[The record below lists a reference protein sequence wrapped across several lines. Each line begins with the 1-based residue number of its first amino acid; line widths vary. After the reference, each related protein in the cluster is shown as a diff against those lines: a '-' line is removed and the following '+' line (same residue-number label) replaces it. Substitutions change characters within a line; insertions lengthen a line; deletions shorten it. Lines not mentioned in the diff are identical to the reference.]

1 MAFQDNSG
9 DIIFDV
15 VLTDEGRRRL
25 ARGDGSFN
33 IVKFGLGDD
42 EINYELYDTSA
53 ATQNQDIEIL
63 QTPVFEAFTN
73 NTSVMS
79 SMLMSIP
86 RNNLLYLP
94 VLKINEIAD
103 GTSTQF
109 HADNVFHVAV
119 DGNTEDNNGVSSG
132 VTALA
137 YNSDGQ
143 IREGFMLG
151 FSTQKAS
158 NYIRIDAGID
168 NDAVPPATNIADLFL
183 DETQYTVEI
192 DSRLGS
198 IVSRDG
204 TVRPSA
210 SSVDDDNIAL
220 YVLSAE
226 TDPDFIFTNTSTDG
240 SGAGGQVIAGAR
252 STYLEFRIASSVNL
266 RQSSFLF
273 NRLGSSVAEGAGG
286 GLPGSDGS
294 VPAYDFI
301 DSLVKVTG
309 LNTGYSVDL
318 PIRFVKLQ

>member
-33 IVKFGLGDD
+33 IVKFALGDD
-42 EINYELYDTSA
+42 EINYELYDTTA
-53 ATQNQDIEIL
+53 ATQNQDIQIL

-94 VLKINEIAD
+94 ILKVNEVAD
-103 GTSTQF
+103 GTSTEF
-109 HADNVFHVAV
+109 HSNNVFHVAV
-119 DGNTEDNNGVSSG
+119 DGNTENNNGLSSG
-132 VTALA
+132 TSGLA
-137 YNSDGQ
+137 YNSSGKLNA
-143 IREGFMLG
+143 GFMLG

-168 NDAVPPATNIADLFL
+168 NEAVPPATNIADLFL
-183 DETQYTVEI
+183 DETQYSIEI

-198 IVSRDG
+198 IISRDG
-204 TVRPSA
+204 ATRLSPS
-210 SSVDDDNIAL
+210 SIDDDNIAL
-220 YVLSAE
+220 YVLSTE
-226 TDPDFIFTNTSTDG
+226 TDPAFVFTNTTTD
-240 SGAGGQVIAGAR
+240 SGANNGQVIEGAR
-252 STYLEFRIASSVNL
+252 STYLEFRIASSINL

-273 NRLGSSVAEGAGG
+273 NRLGSTASD
-286 GLPGSDGS
+286 LTSQGSTT
-294 VPAYDFI
+294 PNYDFI

-309 LNTGYSVDL
+309 LNTGYSIDL
-318 PIRFVKLQ
+318 PIRFIKLQ

>member
-33 IVKFGLGDD
+33 IVKFALGDD
-42 EINYELYDTSA
+42 EINYELYDTTA
-53 ATQNQDIEIL
+53 ATQNQDIQIL

-94 VLKINEIAD
+94 ILKVNEVAD
-103 GTSTQF
+103 GTSTEF
-109 HADNVFHVAV
+109 HSNNVFHVAV
-119 DGNTEDNNGVSSG
+119 DGNTENNNGLSSG
-132 VTALA
+132 TSGLA
-137 YNSDGQ
+137 YNSSGKLNA
-143 IREGFMLG
+143 GFMLG

-168 NDAVPPATNIADLFL
+168 NEAVPPATNIADLFL
-183 DETQYTVEI
+183 DETQYSIEI

-198 IVSRDG
+198 IISRDG
-204 TVRPSA
+204 ATRLSPS
-210 SSVDDDNIAL
+210 SIDDDNIAL

-226 TDPDFIFTNTSTDG
+226 TDPAFVFTNTSTD
-240 SGAGGQVIAGAR
+240 SGAKQR
-252 STYLEFRIASSVNL
+252 
-266 RQSSFLF
+266 
-273 NRLGSSVAEGAGG
+273 
-286 GLPGSDGS
+286 
-294 VPAYDFI
+294 
-301 DSLVKVTG
+301 TG
-309 LNTGYSVDL
+309 H
-318 PIRFVKLQ
+318 